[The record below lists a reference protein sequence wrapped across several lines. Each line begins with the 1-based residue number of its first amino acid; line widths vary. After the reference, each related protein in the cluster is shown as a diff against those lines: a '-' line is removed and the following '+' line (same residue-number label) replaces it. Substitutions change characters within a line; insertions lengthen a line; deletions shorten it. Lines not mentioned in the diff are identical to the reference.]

1 VIRRHIMIVRSL
13 QLTPLCIGVIRR
25 RPVLMAAAVIGFLNV
40 EEASLRAEVLAQAG
54 NAAAIDMGGLLE
66 PRRLPPE
73 EISGRGIK
81 LRADLDKVLNGL
93 LDGGKAD
100 RANDFTPVFQPYIPA
115 GMAIEDAED
124 ILRAAGFTE
133 PLRLGANE
141 EQDRNKERAKY
152 VVVAEIPQFSRR
164 VFGSVEAYLTLVP
177 ESVAASAGRR
187 RRMIYYGHP

>member
-1 VIRRHIMIVRSL
+1 MTDYVGLVQRRIMIAA
-13 QLTPLCIGVIRR
+13 TAIGLFSVDTT
-25 RPVLMAAAVIGFLNV
+25 
-40 EEASLRAEVLAQAG
+40 SLRAEVLAQAG

-66 PRRLPPE
+66 PRRLPSE

-81 LRADLDKVLNGL
+81 LRADLDRVLNGL
-93 LDGGKAD
+93 LDDGKAG

-115 GMAIEDAED
+115 GMAVEDAED

-133 PLRLGANE
+133 PPRLGANE

-164 VFGSVEAYLTLVP
+164 VFGSVEAYLTLRP
-177 ESVAASAGRR
+177 ETVAANAGRR